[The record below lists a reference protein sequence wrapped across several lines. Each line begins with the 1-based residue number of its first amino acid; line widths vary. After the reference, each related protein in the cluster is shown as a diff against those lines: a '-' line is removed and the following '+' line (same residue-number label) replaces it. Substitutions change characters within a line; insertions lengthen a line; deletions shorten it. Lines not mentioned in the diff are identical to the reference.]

1 MQEEIITKRF
11 TLDQGTTLKA
21 ATAAVMSNVFSALKA
36 EGQLDSEATFSGT
49 GQMAVNE
56 QSGFPVFQIHASGVL
71 KAHETGD
78 FSTQITLKKG
88 AGLGLTKIFGIMH
101 AVNVFGLPIITGA
114 LCLVLFRGSIIAA
127 LIGAGLGFL
136 VGILIATSFSKAPAK
151 SLANAKRAVES
162 KLSGIEFTSAP

>member
-11 TLDQGTTLKA
+11 SLNKDTTPQA

-49 GQMAVNE
+49 GQMAANE
-56 QSGFPVFQIHASGVL
+56 QSGFPAFQIHASGVL
-71 KAHETGD
+71 KAHENGD

-101 AVNVFGLPIITGA
+101 AINVFGLPVITGA

-127 LIGAGLGFL
+127 LIGAGLGLL

-151 SLANAKRAVES
+151 SLANAKKAVEG
-162 KLSGIEFTSAP
+162 KLSGIEFSGAP

>member
-11 TLDQGTTLKA
+11 TLNKDTTLQA

-36 EGQLDSEATFSGT
+36 EGQSDTEATFSGA
-49 GQMAVNE
+49 GQMAANE
-56 QSGFPVFQIHASGVL
+56 QSGFPNFQIHVSGVL
-71 KAHETGD
+71 KAHENGD

-88 AGLGLTKIFGIMH
+88 AGVGLTKIMGIMH
-101 AVNVFGLPIITGA
+101 AVNVFGLPVIMGV
-114 LCLVLFRGSIIAA
+114 LCLVLFRGSFIAA

-151 SLANAKRAVES
+151 SLANAKRAVEN
-162 KLSGIEFTSAP
+162 KLSGIEFTSLP

>member
-11 TLDQGTTLKA
+11 SLNKDTTLQA
-21 ATAAVMSNVFSALKA
+21 ATAAVMSHVFSALKA
-36 EGQLDSEATFSGT
+36 EGQLDSDATFSGT
-49 GQMAVNE
+49 GQMAANE
-56 QSGFPVFQIHASGVL
+56 QSGFPAFQIHASGVL
-71 KAHETGD
+71 KAHENGD
-78 FSTQITLKKG
+78 FSTQITFKKS

-101 AVNVFGLPIITGA
+101 AVNVFGLPVIMGA

-127 LIGAGLGFL
+127 VIGAGLGFL

-162 KLSGIEFTSAP
+162 KLSGIEFTSLP